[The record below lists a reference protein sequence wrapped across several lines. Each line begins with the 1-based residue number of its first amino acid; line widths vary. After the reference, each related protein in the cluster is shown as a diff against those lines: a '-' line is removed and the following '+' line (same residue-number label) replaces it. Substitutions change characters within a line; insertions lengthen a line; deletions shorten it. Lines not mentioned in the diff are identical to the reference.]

1 MTMTVQIAR
10 PKTRLD
16 QLIEQLQQSIGFFA
30 ARPQPAG
37 EEPEEEPREHAAESP
52 DRLPPT
58 SELPDRRSI
67 PGDPVDTS
75 QHDPKQAPAD
85 QVGARP
91 ASRENRSNPDE
102 RRG

>member
-1 MTMTVQIAR
+1 MTVQIAR
-10 PKTRLD
+10 PQTRLG
-16 QLIEQLQQSIGFFA
+16 QLIEQLQESIGFFA
-30 ARPQPAG
+30 ARPQPSA
-37 EEPEEEPREHAAESP
+37 EEPEEEPREQAEKAP

-75 QHDPKQAPAD
+75 QHDPKRAPSDQA
-85 QVGARP
+85 GARP
-91 ASRENRSNPDE
+91 TSRKNEGKSDE